1 MAMSNPYQS
10 QQYQQ
15 HYQIEYQ
22 QQQVLTAPPD
32 KLLLMLFD
40 GALRFCGQAK
50 KALEAG
56 ELAECHQFI
65 IKTQDIIIELETSLN
80 MDYEISASL
89 FALYDYLY
97 RRLVEA
103 NIKKDAAI
111 LEEVMDFLTDLR
123 QMWVDVALQLRR
135 EKRRVVGGEPVE

>member
-1 MAMSNPYQS
+1 MAMTNPYQS

-15 HYQIEYQ
+15 QQYQLQYQ

-65 IKTQDIIIELETSLN
+65 IKTQDIIIELESSLN
-80 MDYEISASL
+80 MVMKYLLCPLRLSVTEI
-89 FALYDYLY
+89 
-97 RRLVEA
+97 VEA
-103 NIKKDAAI
+103 NIKKN
-111 LEEVMDFLTDLR
+111 R
-123 QMWVDVALQLRR
+123 HS
-135 EKRRVVGGEPVE
+135 GGGYGLSPIYGKCG